1 MVIFEFFI
9 SQYLF
14 APFIGEGGYVNSV
27 RDAGAAPALNE
38 PVPVDYPFELTNG
51 NAPAGKYRFTIT
63 YEGSRNFNSVSKTV
77 TLKIEPKA
85 ISAVFSG
92 HNNLVYDGTEKRV
105 SAALQ
110 GVAEGDELTPTFDY
124 KGQTPKNAGLY
135 TVSVSV
141 DNPNYTL
148 VGTTNLTYAIAKKQ
162 LTIYV
167 KSFSLVD
174 GAPKYELAFG
184 GFVDGEG
191 ADDLDKLPTAG
202 LLSKNAGENKVVLT
216 GGYDNNYEF
225 RLANERNATYII
237 NPSESGR
244 GDSILY
250 LVLGVIGC
258 LAVIIIIVVAAS
270 KRKKGRLPPQI
281 TVKENL

>member
-1 MVIFEFFI
+1 MV
-9 SQYLF
+9 
-14 APFIGEGGYVNSV
+14 NNKN
-27 RDAGAAPALNE
+27 AAKIWNNLWYYK
-38 PVPVDYPFELTNG
+38 VIHKGDGRIKL
-51 NAPAGKYRFTIT
+51 
-63 YEGSRNFNSVSKTV
+63 

-270 KRKKGRLPPQI
+270 KRKKAGFRR
-281 TVKENL
+281 K